1 MHELTEREL
10 YQALAYAKSIDEE
23 NGEIILDQFQVEG
36 VEHQRYEKQITAT
49 QILFLGDETATKTQD
64 TTFHYLRVMVLTYQ
78 LGFYRA
84 YKLEISLFFPSPLI
98 RFIYQLLH

>member
-23 NGEIILDQFQVEG
+23 NGKIILDQFQVKG
-36 VEHQRYEKQITAT
+36 VEHQRYEKQTTAT
-49 QILFLGDETATKTQD
+49 QILFLADETAKTQD
-64 TTFHYLRVMVLTYQ
+64 TTLHYLRVMVLTYQ

-84 YKLEISLFFPSPLI
+84 YKLEISLFFPSPQI